1 MISVQLL
8 TTLEKIK
15 QIKSLSI
22 CRKLKKLIR
31 NCCALERFAIKLAR
45 KKKKYTKKIN
55 SFKVSLLYYI

>member
-31 NCCALERFAIKLAR
+31 NCCAPKHFANEVG
-45 KKKKYTKKIN
+45 KKEKEIY
-55 SFKVSLLYYI
+55 